1 MTKSI
6 LHSMCMYEIFTF
18 FDHCHLKMNLEKSL
32 LTKWKILKP
41 RIVKLIDEDVL
52 TSLYNQAINMCEDS
66 NKSVIVLIKRMEK
79 IILNSIYN

>member
-1 MTKSI
+1 
-6 LHSMCMYEIFTF
+6 
-18 FDHCHLKMNLEKSL
+18 MNLEKSL

-41 RIVKLIDEDVL
+41 RIVKVIDEDVL

-79 IILNSIYN
+79 IILGSIYN